1 MSINEIVRNAGFD
14 YEEHVVTTDDGFE
27 LLLQRIYKPENYGK
41 QMPAALMM
49 HGLFSSA
56 DHWVANGPD
65 KSPAF
70 KLANEGMD
78 VWLGNNRGN
87 NYSRRNENIDPDTQ
101 KA

>member
-1 MSINEIVRNAGFD
+1 
-14 YEEHVVTTDDGFE
+14 
-27 LLLQRIYKPENYGK
+27 
-41 QMPAALMM
+41 MM